1 MQTKPKVTN
10 KQFDEAYDNLAAFL
24 FEEYRK
30 RKELIEIEKL
40 KAENETL
47 IKV

>member
-1 MQTKPKVTN
+1 VQTKPKVTN